1 MHPLR
6 DKTAIVGV
14 GASRQGKLPG
24 STALSLAVEGFKRAL
39 DDSGLKKEQI
49 DGLLTM
55 PGSTAPEGALNYLR
69 VGEALGIDPRYTGS
83 MNMGGGT
90 AGALMQQA
98 ALAVN
103 AGMANYVACVFGDA
117 AATGGSRFNRASGW
131 GDSWGIW
138 GFMA

>member
-1 MHPLR
+1 MHALH
-6 DKTAIVGV
+6 DKTAVVGV
-14 GASRQGKLPG
+14 GASPQGKLPG
-24 STALSLAVEGFKRAL
+24 STALSLAVEAFKRAL

-55 PGSTAPEGALNYLR
+55 PGTTAPEAALNYLR
-69 VGEALGIDPRYTGS
+69 LGETLGIDPRFTGS

-90 AGALMQQA
+90 AGALLHQA

-131 GDSWGIW
+131 GDSWAI
-138 GFMA
+138 